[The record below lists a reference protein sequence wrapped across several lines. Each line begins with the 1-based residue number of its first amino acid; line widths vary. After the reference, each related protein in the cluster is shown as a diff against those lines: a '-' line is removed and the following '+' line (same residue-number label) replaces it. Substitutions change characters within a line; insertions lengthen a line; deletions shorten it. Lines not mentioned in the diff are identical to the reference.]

1 MIHKEKKIEPES
13 KRLQHNLDG
22 VCPPKNRQIKDATM
36 NPQLHGIRFQK
47 NHLCTQMRADQP
59 ETPAYPLKTKHY
71 LLNTHHPTPPTFS
84 F

>member
-1 MIHKEKKIEPES
+1 
-13 KRLQHNLDG
+13 
-22 VCPPKNRQIKDATM
+22 M